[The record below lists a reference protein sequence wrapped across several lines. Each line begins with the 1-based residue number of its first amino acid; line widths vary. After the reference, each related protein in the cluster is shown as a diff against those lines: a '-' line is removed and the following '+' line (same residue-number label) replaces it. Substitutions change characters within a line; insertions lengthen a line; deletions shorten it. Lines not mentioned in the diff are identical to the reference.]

1 MQWIFAY
8 GSNMHLPDLSR
19 WLRERGLD
27 DAGLLRI
34 ERARVPDFELV
45 WNYRSSVRQGG
56 AANASPRAGAE
67 LRGLA
72 LFVDDGMLLAF
83 DEKEGHPM
91 RYDRGAA
98 PVHTE
103 LLGSG
108 APVTS
113 WLYRVTPA
121 HESMIAVPPRSAYL
135 RLLVEAA
142 QKHDLGADYV
152 QRLREVPTAG

>member
-1 MQWIFAY
+1 MHWVFAY
-8 GSNMHLPDLSR
+8 GSNMHLPDLDR
-19 WLRERGLD
+19 WLRERDLD
-27 DAGLLRI
+27 NIGPLRI
-34 ERARVPDFELV
+34 ERARIPDFELV

-56 AANASPRAGAE
+56 AANASPRTGAE

-72 LFVDDGMLLAF
+72 LFVDNTLLSAF
-83 DEKEGHPM
+83 DEKEGHPT

-108 APVTS
+108 APVVS

-121 HESMIAVPPRSAYL
+121 YESTVAVPPRAAYL
-135 RLLVEAA
+135 QLLIEAA
-142 QKHDLGADYV
+142 EEHDLGADYV